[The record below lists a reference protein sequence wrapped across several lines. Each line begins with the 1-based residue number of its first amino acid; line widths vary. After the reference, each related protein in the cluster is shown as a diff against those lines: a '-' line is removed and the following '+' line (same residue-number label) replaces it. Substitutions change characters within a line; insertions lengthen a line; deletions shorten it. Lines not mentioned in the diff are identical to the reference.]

1 MGAGALGEQARA
13 KNLMDRGVTM
23 QIKRIKLL
31 LTASIF
37 SAAATL
43 SMAQEKSEWIPL
55 FNGKDLS
62 NWTIKFTGF
71 ELGENYR
78 NTFRVEDGLLRVV
91 YDEWPTFDG
100 EFGHLFTQES
110 YSHYRLRL
118 EYRFVGEQVTDG
130 PAWAYRNNGM
140 MLHSQSAESML
151 LAQDFPASIEA
162 QMLGG
167 NGSEARPNGN
177 VCTPGTHI
185 EIAGELI
192 KRHCT
197 NSESA
202 TFHGDQWVTMEIEVR
217 GAESVKHF
225 LNGEEVF
232 GYGGIQLDPE
242 SVEAAPLIAAGAPIQ
257 LSAGHIAVQAETAP
271 IEFRRIELLQ
281 LAH

>member
-1 MGAGALGEQARA
+1 
-13 KNLMDRGVTM
+13 M

-31 LTASIF
+31 LTASIL

-43 SMAQEKSEWIPL
+43 SMAQEESEWIPL

-162 QMLGG
+162 QMLGC
-167 NGSEARPNGN
+167 NGSDARPNGN

-217 GAESVKHF
+217 GAESVRHF

-232 GYGGIQLDPE
+232 VYGGIQLDPE

-271 IEFRRIELLQ
+271 IEFRSIELLQ

>member
-31 LTASIF
+31 LTASIL

-43 SMAQEKSEWIPL
+43 SIAQEKSEWIPL

>member
-1 MGAGALGEQARA
+1 M
-13 KNLMDRGVTM
+13 KIK
-23 QIKRIKLL
+23 QIKTLL
-31 LTASIF
+31 AVSVLSVG
-37 SAAATL
+37 AAAL
-43 SMAQEKSEWIPL
+43 QAQEAQEWIPL

-91 YDEWPTFDG
+91 YDEWPTFEG
-100 EFGHLFTQES
+100 EFGHLFTKDS

-118 EYRFVGEQVTDG
+118 EYRFVGDQVTDG

-151 LAQDFPASIEA
+151 LDQDFPASIEA

-167 NGSEARPNGN
+167 NGIDARPNGN

-197 NSESA
+197 NSDSA

-225 LNGEEVF
+225 LNGQEVF
-232 GYGGIQLDPE
+232 VYGGIQLDPE
-242 SVEAAPLIAAGAPIQ
+242 SIEAAPLIAAGAPIE

-271 IEFRRIELLQ
+271 IEFRRIDLLP

>member
-1 MGAGALGEQARA
+1 
-13 KNLMDRGVTM
+13 M

-31 LTASIF
+31 LTASIL

-43 SMAQEKSEWIPL
+43 SMAQEESEWIPL

-151 LAQDFPASIEA
+151 LAQD
-162 QMLGG
+162 
-167 NGSEARPNGN
+167 R
-177 VCTPGTHI
+177 
-185 EIAGELI
+185 
-192 KRHCT
+192 K
-197 NSESA
+197 
-202 TFHGDQWVTMEIEVR
+202 
-217 GAESVKHF
+217 SV
-225 LNGEEVF
+225 V
-232 GYGGIQLDPE
+232 
-242 SVEAAPLIAAGAPIQ
+242 
-257 LSAGHIAVQAETAP
+257 
-271 IEFRRIELLQ
+271 
-281 LAH
+281 